1 MRFFITDDDCAIRSN
16 LSQIIENEDLGEVVE
31 EAEDGSLLEGHIL
44 NLKQIDILF
53 IDLLMPIRDGIET
66 LRHIK
71 NTFNGKIIMISQVES
86 KELIGEAY
94 SLGIDYYITKPI
106 NRIEILTV
114 IRKVMER
121 IHLERSITNI
131 QASLNSVLSF
141 EQPKVAKS
149 NNFNENSIKEVG
161 EFLLS
166 ELGIVG
172 ENGAKDLMEM
182 LQYLF
187 MYERTFTFKQH
198 FPTLKDIFVEITKKK
213 LGTSAVQA
221 DINREIK
228 AAEQR
233 IRRTINQS
241 LNHFASLGLT
251 DFSNPKFE
259 NYASKFFDFTVVRQK
274 MKELQNDSTILL
286 TPTRVNTKKFIQVFY
301 FEAKRLNPDEIIR
314 YR

>member
-106 NRIEILTV
+106 NRIEIVTV

-121 IHLERSITNI
+121 IHLERSITTI
-131 QASLNSVLSF
+131 QASLNSVLNF
-141 EQPKVAKS
+141 EQPKVDKS
-149 NNFNENSIKEVG
+149 INFNEKSISEVG

-187 MYERTFTFKQH
+187 MYERTFTFGKQ

-213 LGTSAVQA
+213 LGTAALQA

-228 AAEQR
+228 ASEQR
-233 IRRTINQS
+233 IRRTINHS

-274 MKELQNDSTILL
+274 MKELQNDSTLVL

-301 FEAKRLNPDEIIR
+301 FEAKRLNPDEINR

>member
-16 LSQIIENEDLGEVVE
+16 LSQIIENEDLGEVVD
-31 EAEDGSLLEGHIL
+31 EAEDGILLEGHIL

-71 NTFNGKIIMISQVES
+71 STFNGKIIMISQVES

-131 QASLNSVLSF
+131 QASLNSVLNF
-141 EQPKVAKS
+141 EQPKVDKS
-149 NNFNENSIKEVG
+149 NSFNEKSIREVG

-172 ENGAKDLMEM
+172 ENGAKDLMDM

-187 MYERTFTFKQH
+187 MYERTFTFGKQ

-213 LGTSAVQA
+213 LGTSAFQV

-233 IRRTINQS
+233 IRRTINHS

-274 MKELQNDSTILL
+274 MKELQIDSAIVL

-314 YR
+314 YK

>member
-106 NRIEILTV
+106 NRIEIVTV

-121 IHLERSITNI
+121 IHLERSITTI
-131 QASLNSVLSF
+131 QASLNSVLNF
-141 EQPKVAKS
+141 EQPKVDKS
-149 NNFNENSIKEVG
+149 INFNEKSISEVG

-187 MYERTFTFKQH
+187 MYERTFTFGKQ

-213 LGTSAVQA
+213 LGTAALQA

-228 AAEQR
+228 ASEQR
-233 IRRTINQS
+233 IRRTINHS

-251 DFSNPKFE
+251 DFSNLKFE

-274 MKELQNDSTILL
+274 MKELQNDSTLVL

-301 FEAKRLNPDEIIR
+301 FEAKRLNPDEINR

>member
-1 MRFFITDDDCAIRSN
+1 MRFFITDDDCAIRSI

-71 NTFNGKIIMISQVES
+71 DTFYGKIIMISQVES

-121 IHLERSITNI
+121 IYLERSITNI
-131 QASLNSVLSF
+131 QTSLNSVLNF
-141 EQPKVAKS
+141 EQPKVDKS
-149 NNFNENSIKEVG
+149 NNINEKRIIEVG

-166 ELGIVG
+166 ELGIMG
-172 ENGAKDLMEM
+172 ENGSKDLIEI

-187 MYERTFTFKQH
+187 MYERTHTFEQQ

-213 LGTSAVQA
+213 LGPSAVQA

-228 AAEQR
+228 AVEQR
-233 IRRTINQS
+233 IRRAINHS
-241 LNHFASLGLT
+241 LNHFSSLGLT

-274 MKELQNDSTILL
+274 MKELQNDSTIVLS
-286 TPTRVNTKKFIQVFY
+286 PTRVNTKKFIQVLF
-301 FEAKRLNPDEIIR
+301 FEAKRLNPEEIIR
-314 YR
+314 YK

>member
-31 EAEDGSLLEGHIL
+31 EAEDGSQLEGHIL

-71 NTFNGKIIMISQVES
+71 STFNGKIIMISQVES

-131 QASLNSVLSF
+131 QASLNSVLNF
-141 EQPKVAKS
+141 EQPKVDKS
-149 NNFNENSIKEVG
+149 NNFNEKSIREVG

-166 ELGIVG
+166 ELGVVG
-172 ENGAKDLMEM
+172 ENGAKDLIEM

-187 MYERTFTFKQH
+187 MYERT
-198 FPTLKDIFVEITKKK
+198 I
-213 LGTSAVQA
+213 
-221 DINREIK
+221 
-228 AAEQR
+228 
-233 IRRTINQS
+233 
-241 LNHFASLGLT
+241 
-251 DFSNPKFE
+251 
-259 NYASKFFDFTVVRQK
+259 
-274 MKELQNDSTILL
+274 
-286 TPTRVNTKKFIQVFY
+286 Y
-301 FEAKRLNPDEIIR
+301 F
-314 YR
+314 